1 VIPRFAVLGG
11 GSPFTAALVEA
22 LREEA
27 AGVPPMQLV
36 LHGRSPVPLARM
48 KAYAAHRLGPRGWTV
63 RAETAL
69 DAALDGAAFVLHQ
82 VRYGGMEG
90 RARGETFCAR
100 FGVPADETLGP
111 AALRTA
117 VALAPAM
124 ARTANALRTCCPDAW
139 VLNLTNPLS
148 CATALLAD
156 AVPNVAGLCELPLCT
171 VEEAAAVFGLSLDEV
186 EWEYAGLNHRGFVT
200 ALRHG
205 DRDLLAELPARLGER
220 TIGGV
225 RADEIA
231 AVGALPLKYH
241 RLLAGE
247 VPAPGR
253 AAYLRGVRTTLLREL
268 RDPSRVPASLAD
280 RAMPWYARAAVPVL
294 AALAGGP
301 PAHLT
306 LNLHRGDDVV
316 EEVPAMVD
324 ARGVHPRPAASVP
337 PAAAAWL
344 RRFRTHEGAVMR
356 AVRDPGRERLREALE
371 VDPVIP
377 AGVAERIADAL
388 ARGLDRERR
397 AAEVGR

>member
-1 VIPRFAVLGG
+1 VIPRLVVLGG

-22 LREEA
+22 LRA
-27 AGVPPMQLV
+27 DDAGVPPMELV
-36 LHGRSPVPLARM
+36 LHGRTRTPLARM
-48 KAYAAHRLGPRGWTV
+48 RAYAAHRLGMRGWTV

-69 DAALDGAAFVLHQ
+69 EAALDGAAFVLHQ
-82 VRYGGMEG
+82 VRCGGMEG
-90 RARGETFCAR
+90 RARGEAFCAR

-117 VALAPAM
+117 VALGPAL
-124 ARTANALRTCCPDAW
+124 AGTVDALRVRCPDAR

-148 CATALLAD
+148 CATAVLAD
-156 AVPNVAGLCELPLCT
+156 AVPDVAGLCELPLCT
-171 VEEAAAVFGLSLDEV
+171 AEDAAAVFGLRLDEV

-205 DRDLLAELPARLGER
+205 GRDLLAELPARLGEG

-225 RADEIA
+225 GAEEIA
-231 AVGALPLKYH
+231 SLGALPLKYH
-241 RLLAGE
+241 RLLLGE
-247 VPAPGR
+247 MPAPGR
-253 AAYLRGVRTTLLREL
+253 AAYLRGVRAGLLREL
-268 RDPSRVPASLAD
+268 RDPSRVPAGLAD

-316 EEVPAMVD
+316 EEVRARVD
-324 ARGVHPRPAASVP
+324 GRGVHPLPGAAVP

-344 RRFRTHEGAVMR
+344 RRFREHERAVMR
-356 AVRDPGRERLREALE
+356 AVRDPAPERLREALE
-371 VDPVIP
+371 ADPVVP
-377 AGVAERIADAL
+377 AGRVGRMADAL
-388 ARGLDRERR
+388 ALDLDRERPR
-397 AAEVGR
+397 AEAGR